1 MEENNKNRKNDN
13 RKIKPS
19 TLVLSLALFGLLVY
33 VCLSVYAYAFV
44 GKKSSADEISKY
56 VFLPAVVINGT
67 NFITVGEIKDNLA
80 SIKRFYEKQ
89 NFSKLGLRVDFSTAD
104 GKKRLKIRERELIN
118 KMIEDK
124 AVEILAKQRGIN
136 IGKKM
141 VDANVNRK
149 INEYG
154 DKKGV
159 EENLRKLYGWTLED
173 FKEKVVKPSLYRD
186 QLRKWV
192 DNNDGAEKRA
202 LAMKKAKKAQGMLDQ
217 GMSFD
222 EVAQKIGENPGSGH
236 LGWFKTDFLVKGL
249 RNVIPNMQKGEVS
262 KIVETKLG
270 FHIVKIND
278 IKDDNGE
285 KIFDISQIFFP
296 KLTLAEWLTLKI
308 EKMNVKV
315 LLRGYVWD
323 TKTGMVEF
331 KDKNMRE
338 FEQKE
343 LSQKNRD
350 ASLLA
355 L

>member
-1 MEENNKNRKNDN
+1 MKENNKNKEKDN

-19 TLVLSLALFGLLVY
+19 ALIFALVLFGLLVY
-33 VCLSVYAYAFV
+33 ICLSVYAYAFV
-44 GKKSSADEISKY
+44 GKKSSADEISRY
-56 VFLPAVVINGT
+56 VFLPAIIINRT
-67 NFITVGEIKDNLA
+67 NFITVGEIKDNLT

-89 NFSKLGLRVDFSTAD
+89 DFSKFGLRVDFSTAD

-124 AVEILAKQRGIN
+124 AVEILAKQRGIS
-136 IGKKM
+136 ISKKM
-141 VDANVNRK
+141 VDASVNRK
-149 INEYG
+149 IKEYG
-154 DKKGV
+154 DEKGV
-159 EENLRKLYGWTLED
+159 ENNLRKLYGWTLED
-173 FKEKVVKPSLYRD
+173 FKEKVVRPSLYRE
-186 QLRKWV
+186 QLRKWI
-192 DNNDGAEKRA
+192 DNNDGAEKRTSA
-202 LAMKKAKKAQGMLDQ
+202 IKKAKKAQSMLKQ
-217 GMSFD
+217 GMPFD

-236 LGWFKTDFLVKGL
+236 FGWFKTDFLVKGL

-262 KIVETKLG
+262 KTVETKLG
-270 FHIVKIND
+270 FHIIRIND

-285 KIFDISQIFFP
+285 KIYDISQIFFP

-323 TKTGMVEF
+323 AKTGMVEF
-331 KDKNMRE
+331 KDKKMRE